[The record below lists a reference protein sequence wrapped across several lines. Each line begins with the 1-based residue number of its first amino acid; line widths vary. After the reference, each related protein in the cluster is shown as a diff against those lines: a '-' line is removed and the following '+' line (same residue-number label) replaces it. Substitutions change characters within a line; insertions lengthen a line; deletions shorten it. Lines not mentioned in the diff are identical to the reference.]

1 MARCGTHFLD
11 GEEIQ
16 RIHEISLMVLEKVG
30 ITVHSPHV
38 SMMLERGGAHTSA
51 DGRRMLITEDMV
63 NSALATAPKSI
74 VLAGR
79 GDEPDLRIPSET
91 KMYVAN
97 GGEAAFVK
105 NLTSGESRYS
115 TTKDV
120 QDFAFLV
127 NNLPQIDF
135 CWMMVGALD
144 QPAPLKN
151 LIQLKTCLEFTSK
164 HVQAMTASAEEARR
178 MIDMGSALAGGR
190 DGLERRHIF
199 SSVQCPVSPLAF
211 EAGLIE
217 AQVEFAKA
225 NVPVVSMVASIA
237 GLTSPV
243 TLSGTLTQ
251 VNAENLASLVI
262 TQTSRKG
269 APWIYSTDSSAG
281 DLRTGSVDYGA
292 FETQLLRI
300 GAGQM
305 GKFYNL
311 PTMVSGVWLD
321 SVAQSLSSVWEGV
334 PYMILQS
341 IVGSD
346 LGSGFGSTDHA
357 AGASYAQLLID
368 AWVWEAAR
376 EFSRSFDAES
386 EAISF
391 ETIRDAG
398 SDHNYLNKRHT
409 LSRFR
414 DEFIS
419 ATNSEAAL
427 TSEHEVGTKG
437 SLVAKADKEVKR
449 MLRMPRIPVTQR
461 DESEALESILRN
473 AK

>member
-1 MARCGTHFLD
+1 MHFLN

-16 RIHEISLMVLEKVG
+16 RIHEVSLRVLENVG
-30 ITVHSPHV
+30 ITVHSPLV
-38 SMMLERGGAHTSA
+38 SRMLEHGGARLSA
-51 DGRRMLITEDMV
+51 DGRRMLISEDMI
-63 NSALATAPKSI
+63 NSALAAAPKSI

-79 GDEPDLRIPSET
+79 EDRTNLRIPSEN

-105 NLTSGESRYS
+105 SLVSGESRYS
-115 TTKDV
+115 TAKDV
-120 QDFAFLV
+120 RDFAFLV

-151 LIQLKTCLEFTSK
+151 LVQLKTTFEFTSK
-164 HVQAMTASAEEARR
+164 HVQAMTASAQEARI
-178 MIDMGSALAGGR
+178 MIDLGSALAGGR
-190 DGLERRHIF
+190 DGLERKHIF

-211 EAGLIE
+211 EAGLAE

-225 NVPVVSMVASIA
+225 NVPVVSMVASVA
-237 GLTSPV
+237 GLTSPA

-281 DLRTGSVDYGA
+281 DLRTGSIDYGA

-346 LGSGFGSTDHA
+346 LGCGFGSTDQA
-357 AGASYAQLLID
+357 AGASFEQLLID

-376 EFSRSFDAES
+376 EFSRPFDADT

-398 SDHNYLNKRHT
+398 LDHNYLNKRHT

-419 ATNSEAAL
+419 TTNSEATL
-427 TSEHEVGTKG
+427 TSEHEVGMKG
-437 SLVAKADKEVKR
+437 SLVTRADEEVRR
-449 MLRMPRIPVTQR
+449 MLRMPRVPVIER
-461 DESEALESILRN
+461 DESEAMSLILKN